1 MRPLFHAGR
10 GPDALS
16 FQIQAALLLLVVLRV
31 PQASIDL
38 ILGVNHKVVEAMQK
52 NLHLVRKKLVLKK
65 EKDIKFG
72 ASAKW

>member
-1 MRPLFHAGR
+1 M
-10 GPDALS
+10 
-16 FQIQAALLLLVVLRV
+16 
-31 PQASIDL
+31 